1 MQDMRAKILIV
12 DDAAAIR
19 RALRTSI
26 ERRTGWK
33 VCGEAENGKMAVDM
47 VRELDPDVVV
57 KENNDPCG
65 LEDYVLTFRA
75 SPSKS
80 FKVDGTVRLVCLP
93 IDPKHTCVDS
103 DLPRDETEMNMIFPV
118 RERAETA
125 AKALSDLIR
134 FSSYMR

>member
-1 MQDMRAKILIV
+1 MQDAGAKILIV

-57 KENNDPCG
+57 LDLSMPVMNG
-65 LEDYVLTFRA
+65 LEAARHIAALAPRTRMLMFTLHAQPELVRQA
-75 SPSKS
+75 QKVGISHVISKS
-80 FKVDGTVRLVCLP
+80 EGLDSNVVDAIRSAL
-93 IDPKHTCVDS
+93 
-103 DLPRDETEMNMIFPV
+103 
-118 RERAETA
+118 A
-125 AKALSDLIR
+125 A
-134 FSSYMR
+134 